1 MGQKA
6 YEGKIILGLLSMFC
20 AAGVFTTCVQAKE
33 NAHVITYEE
42 HLEADAYG
50 ENSHT
55 YTYEENL
62 EADAYG
68 EDMDV
73 DAYGEDLLE
82 DIEFDEIEELLDETF
97 EEDISFEQM
106 VRDMIRGKIPIEKG
120 LVGHLLETCFV
131 SEVKEHGRA
140 MVYVL
145 LLAVLSALLTNF
157 TRIFER
163 SQIADIGFYV
173 VYLLLL
179 AILIQS
185 FQTVNSI
192 AESVLGQMT
201 EFMKLLM
208 PVYMITIAAAK
219 GGTTATVFYEFLIML
234 IYGVNFL
241 LFRILL
247 PLCNVYVVLGLVNYI
262 SREDMLSK
270 LTGLIKQL
278 IGWGLKTLLGVV
290 IGLNVVQGLITP
302 ALDTFKTSTMHK
314 AVSAIPGVGTTMNA
328 VTEVVIGS
336 GMLIKN
342 GIGVGILVVLVLI
355 SLVPVLKVGVS
366 MLLYK
371 LVAAVIQPITDK
383 RMSDCIHV
391 VSEGTRLLLKCV
403 ITSLV
408 LFFITVAILAVSTSW

>member
-1 MGQKA
+1 MKERDIRNMIKWCRYYKGMKRKVVMRS
-6 YEGKIILGLLSMFC
+6 GKIILGLLLAVIISGFTGRNLY
-20 AAGVFTTCVQAKE
+20 AGE
-33 NAHVITYEE
+33 EYESPS
-42 HLEADAYG
+42 LDTD
-50 ENSHT
+50 S
-55 YTYEENL
+55 
-62 EADAYG
+62 
-68 EDMDV
+68 
-73 DAYGEDLLE
+73 YGEDLLD
-82 DIEFDEIEELLDETF
+82 DIEFDEIEELLNETL

-106 VRDMIRGKIPIEKG
+106 VREIIKGEIPVDKG
-120 LVGHLLETCFV
+120 VIGHLLEKSFFA
-131 SEVKEHGRA
+131 ELKHHGRA
-140 MVYVL
+140 MIYVL
-145 LLAVLSALLTNF
+145 ILSVLSAVLTNF
-157 TRIFER
+157 TKVFER
-163 SQIADIGFYV
+163 SQTADIGFYI

-234 IYGVNFL
+234 IYGVNFV

-262 SREDMLSK
+262 SKEDMLSK

-278 IGWGLKTLLGVV
+278 ITWGLKTLLGVV
-290 IGLNVVQGLITP
+290 IGLNIVQGLITP

-314 AVSAIPGVGTTMNA
+314 AVSAIPGVGNTMNA

-342 GIGVGILVVLVLI
+342 GIGVGILIVLAFI
-355 SLVPVLKVGVS
+355 SLVPILKMSIS

-383 RMSDCIHV
+383 RMSDCIHI

-403 ITSLV
+403 TTSVV
-408 LFFITVAILAVSTSW
+408 LFFVTVAILAVSTSL